1 MIVVKRIVVGIHE
14 AKTHFSKLVKQAEA
28 GQEIVVASSG
38 KPVAK
43 IVGYKPAAAA
53 RKPGLLAGKI
63 TIKPGFDQLPP
74 GFDEAF
80 GA

>member
-1 MIVVKRIVVGIHE
+1 MTVKKIVVGIHE

-28 GQEIVVASSG
+28 GQEIVVENHG

-43 IVGYKPAAAA
+43 IVGYAPEGVV

-63 TIKPGFDQLPP
+63 TIKPGFDELPE
-74 GFDEAF
+74 GFEDAF

>member
-1 MIVVKRIVVGIHE
+1 MVGMHE
-14 AKTHFSKLVKQAEA
+14 AKTNFSKLVKQAEA
-28 GQEIVVASSG
+28 GQEIVIANAG

-43 IVGYKPAAAA
+43 IVGYRSTHAD

-63 TIKPGFDQLPP
+63 VIKPGFEDVPD